1 MVHVI
6 PGGATEK
13 GRRDLNQDAILLA
26 PRVWA
31 VADGMGGH
39 AAGEVASRHVIDR
52 LPALAQGSR
61 LTGEVVVAT
70 IQRLHRELLV
80 LGERPELAGLGTT
93 LAGLVHL
100 DSGMLLA
107 LNVGDSRIYRWR
119 DRTFVQ
125 ISLDHSVTA
134 ELVRGGEMEHAE
146 ASTDPRR
153 HTITR
158 ALGVGQDLVVDT
170 WELVPEDGD
179 VFLLCSDGLTNELDD
194 ADVAG
199 VLARWDSP
207 QHRADALVQEAL
219 RRGARD
225 NVSAVVV
232 EVRPEP
238 ARATTGHAD
247 DDTVPRADL
256 RVP

>member
-1 MVHVI
+1 MVQVI
-6 PGGATEK
+6 PGGATDK
-13 GRRDLNQDAILLA
+13 GRRKFNQDAILLA
-26 PRVWA
+26 SRVWA

-39 AAGEVASRHVIDR
+39 AAGEVASRHVVDR
-52 LPALAQGSR
+52 LSGLAQAPR
-61 LTGEVVVAT
+61 LTSEVVVAT
-70 IQRLHRELLV
+70 VQRLHRELLV

-93 LAGLVHL
+93 LAGLVLL
-100 DSGMLLA
+100 DSELLLA

-125 ISLDHSVTA
+125 ISMDHSVTA
-134 ELVRGGEMEHAE
+134 ELVRGGAMKQAE
-146 ASTDPRR
+146 VSTDPRR

-170 WELVPEDGD
+170 WELVAEDGD
-179 VFLLCSDGLTNELDD
+179 VYLLCSDGLTNELDD
-194 ADVAG
+194 ADVAV

-207 QHRADALVQEAL
+207 QHRADALVQEAI

-232 EVRPEP
+232 EVRPE
-238 ARATTGHAD
+238 AAKASTGHD
-247 DDTVPRADL
+247 DDTVPRPDL
-256 RVP
+256 SVP